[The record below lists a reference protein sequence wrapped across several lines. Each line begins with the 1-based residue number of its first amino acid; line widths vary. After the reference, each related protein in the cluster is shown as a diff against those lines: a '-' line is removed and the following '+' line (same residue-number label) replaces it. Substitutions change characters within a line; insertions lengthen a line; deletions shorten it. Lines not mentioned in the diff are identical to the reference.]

1 MIYEDYVKETSIIDK
16 SPDEL
21 NTILIKSIIETKK
34 DLENARI
41 NYEYAEEELIDYYLY
56 KIKASQSKL
65 NYLIKKSKEN
75 NLKIDMIKEI
85 EIRKMEAG

>member
-1 MIYEDYVKETSIIDK
+1 MIYEDYVKETNIIDK
-16 SPDEL
+16 SLDEL

>member
-1 MIYEDYVKETSIIDK
+1 MMYEDYVKETSIIDK
-16 SPDEL
+16 SSDEL